1 MVTTRTIDKNAL
13 EMEIKEQMKSVIS
26 NGKKDWMD
34 ELEWLISQT
43 RKLEKEISNLT
54 VVKIIDKDYFEKLDI
69 KNVGENKWA
78 VLIKYKWNGEKHD
91 EEVYEMYLKDMEEE
105 GFKGW

>member
-1 MVTTRTIDKNAL
+1 MVSTRTIDKNAL
-13 EMEIKEQMKSVIS
+13 EMELKEQMKSVIS

-54 VVKIIDKDYFEKLDI
+54 VRKIIDKDYFQNLKI

-78 VLIKYKWNGEKHD
+78 VLIQYKYSNEKHD
-91 EEVYEMYLKDMEEE
+91 DEVYALYAADMDEE
-105 GFKGW
+105 GFQGW